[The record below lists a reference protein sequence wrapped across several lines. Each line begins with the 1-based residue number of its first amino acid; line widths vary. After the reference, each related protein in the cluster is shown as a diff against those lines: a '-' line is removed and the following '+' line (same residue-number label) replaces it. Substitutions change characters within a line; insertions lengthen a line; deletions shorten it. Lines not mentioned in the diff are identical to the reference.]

1 MLTVRALPAQFVKV
15 ANAIC
20 GILPIPHCGGYLP
33 HVIKKQNSVRIMNQT
48 TTNQNSINMKKYI
61 GTKEIMAEP
70 MNECVAVEKGFA
82 RPNTDN
88 HEWRLGYHVQYTNP
102 DGSTYDSW
110 SPKEVFEQSYQVADT
125 YLDRMHTELK
135 ELTDKLDKL
144 FKFFPTD
151 TYNSLPE
158 LEKQLLQAQ
167 YGAMLSYDNILAARI
182 CVVEGKNHKSAKS
195 E

>member
-1 MLTVRALPAQFVKV
+1 MLTVRVLPAQSGKV

-20 GILPIPHCGGYLP
+20 RIRQIPHCGGYLP

-48 TTNQNSINMKKYI
+48 TTNQNSIKMKKYI
-61 GTKEIMAEP
+61 GTKEIMAES

-110 SPKEVFEQSYQVADT
+110 SPKDVFERAYQVADT
-125 YLDRMHTELK
+125 FLDRMNIELK
-135 ELTDKLDKL
+135 DLTDKLDKL
-144 FKFFPTD
+144 FKFFPTEA
-151 TYNSLPE
+151 YNSLPTF
-158 LEKQLLQAQ
+158 EKQLLKAQ
-167 YGAMLSYDNILAARI
+167 YGAMLSYNNILATCIRVSEERA
-182 CVVEGKNHKSAKS
+182 NNSAES
-195 E
+195 

>member
-1 MLTVRALPAQFVKV
+1 MLTVRALPAQFGKV

-20 GILPIPHCGGYLP
+20 RIHRTHRCIGYLL
-33 HVIKKQNSVRIMNQT
+33 HTRRKSNSVLIMNQS
-48 TTNQNSINMKKYI
+48 TTNQNSIKMKKYI

-70 MNECVAVEKGFA
+70 MNECIAIKKGFA

-88 HEWRLGYHVQYTNP
+88 HEWRSGYHVKYTNP

-110 SPKEVFEQSYQVADT
+110 SPKEVFEQAYQVADT
-125 YLDRMHTELK
+125 FLDRMHIELK

-144 FKFFPTD
+144 HKFFSTE
-151 TYNSLPE
+151 TYNNLPK
-158 LEKQLLQAQ
+158 LEQCLLNAQ
-167 YGAMLSYDNILAARI
+167 YGAMLSYDNILASRI
-182 CVVEGKNHKSAKS
+182 HVTEERIHKAAKS

>member
-1 MLTVRALPAQFVKV
+1 MLIVLALLVLSEKRV
-15 ANAIC
+15 TAIC
-20 GILPIPHCGGYLP
+20 QTLQISHCGGYLP
-33 HVIKKQNSVRIMNQT
+33 HVIRKQNSVHIMNQT
-48 TTNQNSINMKKYI
+48 TTNQNSIKMKKYI

-88 HEWRLGYHVQYTNP
+88 HEWRLGYHVQYINP

-110 SPKEVFEQSYQVADT
+110 SPKDVFERAYQVADT
-125 YLDRMHTELK
+125 FLDRMYMELR
-135 ELTDKLDKL
+135 ELTDKLHKL
-144 FKFFPTD
+144 FNFFPTE
-151 TYNSLPE
+151 TYNSLTE

-167 YGAMLSYDNILAARI
+167 YGAMLSYNNILAARI
-182 CVVEGKNHKSAKS
+182 RVVEGKNHKSAKS